1 MATFR
6 KRADSWQVQIR
17 RGGYP
22 SVTKTFRSKA
32 AASQWAHEQERNAD
46 LNGISA
52 SPPDKKL
59 CLYDLLV
66 KYDSEV
72 VIRKRGAKQERYKID
87 ILKRSCLAS
96 LTLPKLTSAT
106 IATYRDDR
114 LKSVSSGTVRREL
127 AILHHCLEIAR
138 REWGVPFSRNP
149 VDEVQLPKPGTPRD
163 RRLSEEDVA
172 RLYNALE
179 RARAWY
185 LRPMIELA
193 IETGMRRGE
202 IISLRRA
209 NIDFSLHLA
218 WLPVTKNG
226 RDRHVPLSPRA
237 TEILSS
243 LPNQGDEFFPIS
255 FTAFRQA
262 WDRLIKRAGISNLR
276 FHDLRHEAISRF
288 FELGLSIPEVAL
300 ISGHRDFKMLFRYTH
315 LRPAD
320 VAKKLG

>member
-6 KRADSWQVQIR
+6 KRGDSWQVQIR
-17 RGGYP
+17 RTGYP
-22 SVTKTFRSKA
+22 SLTKTFPSKA

-52 SPPDKKL
+52 SPADKKL
-59 CLYDLLV
+59 CLYDLLA

-106 IATYRDDR
+106 VAAYRDDR

-138 REWGVPFSRNP
+138 REWGVSFSRNP
-149 VDEVQLPKPGTPRD
+149 VDEIQLPKPGTPRD

-172 RLYNALE
+172 RLHNALE
-179 RARAWY
+179 RARACV

-209 NIDFSLHLA
+209 NIDFSLRLA

-226 RDRHVPLSPRA
+226 WERHVPLSPRA
-237 TEILSS
+237 MEILSS
-243 LPNQGDEFFPIS
+243 LPNRGDEFFPS
-255 FTAFRQA
+255 HPRRFVR
-262 WDRLIKRAGISNLR
+262 RGIASSREREYRIVR